1 MREFTFCSVSSCSL
15 SLSYSSQASASS
27 TNKLALDRNSSRP
40 LRLQIHT
47 MNQLMKTK
55 QSRIEDANATEWQMQ
70 QNDAPD
76 YLIRSFLALSAWE
89 AAKPASLSAIFFFF
103 HSINS
108 AGVICVAVCS
118 FARWNIEQE
127 NVGLTTYVQGLSSY
141 EQIGKTG
148 RELNLVFDF
157 VLNCQLLWWLLFQEG
172 FHLRFKDI
180 SRRKCVSVMTLF
192 ATIGAWPEPPILFLF
207 HSIQKILAN
216 LLYISKHKKLQVN
229 ELGETNNS
237 CV

>member
-1 MREFTFCSVSSCSL
+1 VSERERERELTFCSVSSCSL

-47 MNQLMKTK
+47 MNQLPRTK
-55 QSRIEDANATEWQMQ
+55 IESHWRWICNRMM
-70 QNDAPD
+70 NGD

-89 AAKPASLSAIFFFF
+89 AAKPASLSAIFFLF

-127 NVGLTTYVQGLSSY
+127 NMGLTNQVPGPSSY
-141 EQIGKTG
+141 EGNLRSI
-148 RELNLVFDF
+148 LNLVFDF
-157 VLNCQLLWWLLFQEG
+157 VLNCQLLRWLLFQEG

-180 SRRKCVSVMTLF
+180 SRRKRVSVMTLF

-216 LLYISKHKKLQVN
+216 LLFFSKHKNNYKSIKLS
-229 ELGETNNS
+229 ETNNS

>member
-1 MREFTFCSVSSCSL
+1 MSEREWWENSPSVQFL
-15 SLSYSSQASASS
+15 P
-27 TNKLALDRNSSRP
+27 ALFP
-40 LRLQIHT
+40 
-47 MNQLMKTK
+47 
-55 QSRIEDANATEWQMQ
+55 SRILHKPQHHPQTSLHWTETAPDHWDYKSTQWISSWRQNRVALKMQIQ

-89 AAKPASLSAIFFFF
+89 AAKPASLSAIFFLF

-127 NVGLTTYVQGLSSY
+127 NVGLTTYVQDLSSY

-216 LLYISKHKKLQVN
+216 LLYISKHKKITSQW
-229 ELGETNNS
+229 TRQDK
-237 CV
+237 